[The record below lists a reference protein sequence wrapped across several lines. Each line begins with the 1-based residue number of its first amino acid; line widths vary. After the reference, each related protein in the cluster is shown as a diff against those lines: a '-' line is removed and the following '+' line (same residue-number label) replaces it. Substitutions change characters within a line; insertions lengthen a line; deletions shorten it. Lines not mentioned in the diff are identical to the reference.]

1 MGRLRADKITGLGG
15 ASAFKGSVFFGS
27 DDESNYN
34 ENLAIT
40 NTSDLDIG
48 AGNFTIEYWFNC
60 SDTTIDGFN
69 TSIALSEYTNTS
81 SNSAF
86 NIYHYNKGFRIF
98 NRTGGGFVELSNP
111 TDKWIPS
118 KWHHFAWVRSGTGTN
133 ENAIYVDG
141 VSIDTFTNAVN
152 YTSGQH
158 WLIGANFYTGS
169 NGYGVNPEY
178 GFAGYISNVR
188 VSNVARY
195 SGAFTPSTIELPT
208 DSNTI
213 ILACQSPSSIL
224 KEETGKEVTFYK
236 GLLASSPPQASHFS
250 PNSLTTYSQY
260 TDQGTNVGTTFNG
273 FGNFASSTY
282 MVPAGGLTREAF
294 PKSVGNI
301 VSDNL
306 LFHLD
311 GGDSLTYAGV
321 STSTEIVYDMQQGA
335 NTDGNVGI
343 ATLNTGHSDFKRA
356 CWVPDNRG
364 CFRVSSDSAHA
375 TFTGNFIELPN
386 MLLGNNNYTINV
398 WVKLNTVA
406 QGGDELMHIISNK
419 DGGPVSFS
427 AQLKMH
433 GGFARIAA
441 QAYNGSWLYRYS
453 TTTRISTGIWYML
466 TWMNTEG
473 STGVMY
479 VDGVLQTLD
488 DGNTTWNSS
497 SSNNTPINAT
507 SYAGVETF
515 DGWIGQ
521 IQIYSDTLSA
531 TEILQNYN
539 AHKCRYISDADDK

>member
-1 MGRLRADKITGLGG
+1 MGRLRVNKITGLGG
-15 ASAFKGSVFFGS
+15 ANAFKGSVFFGAVANTG
-27 DDESNYN
+27 DNT
-34 ENLAIT
+34 NLAVT

-48 AGNFTIEYWFNC
+48 AGNYTIEYWFNC
-60 SDTTIDGFN
+60 DDTGTEYN
-69 TSIALSEYTNTS
+69 TSVALSEYTNGS

-86 NIYHYNKGFRIF
+86 NIYHDNKGITIF
-98 NRTGGGFVELSNP
+98 NRTGGGFTSLIDV

-118 KWHHFAWVRSGTGTN
+118 KWHHLAWVRSGTGTN
-133 ENAIYVDG
+133 ENTVYIDG
-141 VSIDTFTNAVN
+141 VSIGSFTNAVN

-169 NGYGVNPEY
+169 QGYGNTPEY
-178 GFAGYISNVR
+178 GFSGHLSNVR

-195 SGAFTPSTIELPT
+195 SGAFTPSTIEFPV

-213 ILACQSPSSIL
+213 ILACQSPSNAL
-224 KEETGKEVTFYK
+224 GEATGKDIKFYK
-236 GLLASSPPQASHFS
+236 GSLNSPPPQASHFS
-250 PNSLTTYSQY
+250 PNSPTTYSQY
-260 TDQGTNVGTTFNG
+260 TDQGTNVGTTFDG
-273 FGNFASSTY
+273 FGNFVSSTY

-311 GGDSLTYAGV
+311 GGDPLTYAGV

-364 CFRVSSDSAHA
+364 CFRVSSDSPYG
-375 TFTGNFIELPN
+375 TVTGNFIELPN
-386 MLLGNNNYTINV
+386 MFLGNNNYTINV

-406 QGGDELMHIISNK
+406 QGGDEIMHIISNK

-427 AQLKMH
+427 AHLKMNN
-433 GGFARIAA
+433 GFARIGA

-507 SYAGVETF
+507 SYGSVETF

-521 IQIYSDTLSA
+521 IQIYQDTLSA

>member
-1 MGRLRADKITGLGG
+1 
-15 ASAFKGSVFFGS
+15 
-27 DDESNYN
+27 
-34 ENLAIT
+34 
-40 NTSDLDIG
+40 
-48 AGNFTIEYWFNC
+48 
-60 SDTTIDGFN
+60 
-69 TSIALSEYTNTS
+69 
-81 SNSAF
+81 
-86 NIYHYNKGFRIF
+86 
-98 NRTGGGFVELSNP
+98 
-111 TDKWIPS
+111 
-118 KWHHFAWVRSGTGTN
+118 
-133 ENAIYVDG
+133 
-141 VSIDTFTNAVN
+141 
-152 YTSGQH
+152 
-158 WLIGANFYTGS
+158 
-169 NGYGVNPEY
+169 
-178 GFAGYISNVR
+178 
-188 VSNVARY
+188 
-195 SGAFTPSTIELPT
+195 
-208 DSNTI
+208 
-213 ILACQSPSSIL
+213 
-224 KEETGKEVTFYK
+224 
-236 GLLASSPPQASHFS
+236 
-250 PNSLTTYSQY
+250 
-260 TDQGTNVGTTFNG
+260 
-273 FGNFASSTY
+273 

-466 TWMNTEG
+466 TWVNVSANTG
-473 STGVMY
+473 SMY

-488 DGNTTWNSS
+488 DGNTTWTSTT
-497 SSNNTPINAT
+497 SNNTPINST
-507 SYAGVETF
+507 SYAGSETF